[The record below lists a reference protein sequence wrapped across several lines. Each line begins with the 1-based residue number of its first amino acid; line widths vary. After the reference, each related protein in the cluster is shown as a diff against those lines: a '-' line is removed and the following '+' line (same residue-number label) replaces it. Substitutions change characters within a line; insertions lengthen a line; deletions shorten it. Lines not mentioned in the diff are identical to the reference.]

1 MFEKAARLKLRFD
14 SRVGN
19 LSVEDL
25 WDLPLTK
32 LNDLAKSLNKQTKES
47 KEEDFLEEKSSEDT
61 ITQLKFDIVLH
72 ILKTKKDEKEAKNQ
86 AAAKKAEREK
96 ILEILSKKKEEAL
109 ISLDEETLNKRLEEL
124 K

>member
-1 MFEKAARLKLRFD
+1 MFEKAARLKLRFE

-32 LNDLAKSLNKQTKES
+32 LNELAKSLNKQIKES
-47 KEEDFLEEKSSEDT
+47 KEEDFLEEKTSEDT
-61 ITQLKFDIVLH
+61 KTQLKFDIVLH
-72 ILKTKKDEKEAKNQ
+72 ILNTKKAENEAKNQ

-96 ILEILSKKKEEAL
+96 ILEILSKKKEDAL
-109 ISLDEETLNKRLEEL
+109 EKLDEETLNKRLEEL

>member
-1 MFEKAARLKLRFD
+1 MFEKATRLKLRFE

-32 LNDLAKSLNKQTKES
+32 LNDLAKSLNKQIKES

-61 ITQLKFDIVLH
+61 VTQLKFDITFH
-72 ILKTKKDEKEAKNQ
+72 ILKTKKDEKEAKNL
-86 AAAKKAEREK
+86 ASAKKAEREK
-96 ILEILSKKKEEAL
+96 IMEILSKKQDDAL
-109 ISLDEETLNKRLEEL
+109 ENLDEESLRKRLEEL